1 MRPMLEVS
9 TDYGYSV
16 AIHENDLTSLIDEQ
30 LKLLRISRAE
40 LRRCFA
46 EGVKLMQGK
55 TESDRVRPCADEIR
69 DGKWNVNLVQYSKRG
84 GPVLK
89 GRQTLPSHISVKP

>member
-1 MRPMLEVS
+1 MHFLLEVN
-9 TDYGYSV
+9 TDYGRRR
-16 AIHENDLTSLIDEQ
+16 AIQEHDLTSLPDAE
-30 LKLLRISRAE
+30 LKELRISRAE

-55 TESDRVRPCADEIR
+55 TESDRVRPCADESR

-89 GRQTLPSHISVKP
+89 GRQHCRATFQ